1 MLESAGMNRLY
12 DGVNGTETTTTRQHG
27 GPVISPQIA
36 LRRLV
41 LLAIFITVP
50 ASFARSQTPTAD
62 AAKPLYE
69 SPRIAAISRE
79 LAAGNRD
86 TLTRLWQELD
96 GKAPLIEC
104 VGDDFRYCWVTF
116 VWRGNIK
123 TQKVGLL
130 GDLPYVDRAKWYMT
144 RLGDTNLW
152 FKTERIPRDARFGY
166 LINENDTGYRPDP
179 LNPHVWAGRSVVE
192 LPDAPEEPWI
202 REIPGVPKG
211 TLIKGSLNSGVL
223 KEDRTF
229 SVYLPS
235 SYASDG
241 ESFNLLVVFDGE
253 SYGRD
258 GAVPTPTIL
267 DNLIYKL
274 RIPPTMAVL
283 VNSQK
288 TRERDLLCSDPFA
301 LFVVKELIPW
311 VRDKYP
317 ATSDPTRTVVAGSSY
332 GGLAAAW
339 IGFRHANVVGNVLS
353 QSGTFNYN
361 PNSVGTQDSD
371 YYVETGW
378 LTRQFVRGPMLPLR
392 FYLQVGRFEGL
403 SLPNRH
409 LRDVL
414 EAKGYQITFA
424 EYSGN
429 HDYLSWRN
437 SLGEGLIVL
446 FGDQRLR
453 RVATR

>member
-1 MLESAGMNRLY
+1 MTCR
-12 DGVNGTETTTTRQHG
+12 R
-27 GPVISPQIA
+27 IA
-36 LRRLV
+36 LRSLV
-41 LLAIFITVP
+41 LLAICTSV
-50 ASFARSQTPTAD
+50 SVSYARPQNPTAD
-62 AAKPLYE
+62 AATKPHYE
-69 SPRIAAISRE
+69 SPRIATVAAE
-79 LAAGNRD
+79 LASADRD
-86 TLTRLWQELD
+86 AVARFWKELD

-104 VGDDFRYCWVTF
+104 VGDDVRYCWVTF
-116 VWRGNIK
+116 VWRGNLK

-130 GDLPYVDRAKWYMT
+130 GDLPYQDRAKWYMA
-144 RLGDTNLW
+144 RLGDTDLW

-166 LINENDTGYRPDP
+166 LISENDTGYRPDP
-179 LNPHVWAGRSVVE
+179 LNRHQFAGRSVVE

-202 REIPGVPKG
+202 REVPEVPKG
-211 TLIKGSLNSGVL
+211 TLIKGSLKSDVL
-223 KEDRTF
+223 KEDRAV
-229 SVYLPS
+229 SVYLPHGH
-235 SYASDG
+235 ASGG

-253 SYGRD
+253 SYDRD

-274 RIPPTMAVL
+274 KIPPTIAVL

-288 TRERDLLCSDPFA
+288 THDRDLLCSDPFA
-301 LFVVKELIPW
+301 VFIAKELIPW
-311 VRDKYP
+311 VRGKYH

-339 IGFRHANVVGNVLS
+339 VAFRHADVFGNVLS

-361 PNSVGTQDSD
+361 PNGVGVQDSE
-371 YYVETGW
+371 YYNETGW
-378 LTRQFVRGPMLPLR
+378 LTRQFVRGPKLPLR

-414 EAKGYQITFA
+414 EAKGYQTAFV

-453 RVATR
+453 RVAVQ

>member
-1 MLESAGMNRLY
+1 VTCRRL
-12 DGVNGTETTTTRQHG
+12 
-27 GPVISPQIA
+27 A
-36 LRRLV
+36 LRSLV
-41 LLAIFITVP
+41 LLAIFTAISVSLARPQNPTVGP
-50 ASFARSQTPTAD
+50 
-62 AAKPLYE
+62 AKPLYE
-69 SPRIAAISRE
+69 SPRIATVAADLASGDRDAVSRFWKE
-79 LAAGNRD
+79 I
-86 TLTRLWQELD
+86 D

-116 VWRGNIK
+116 VWRGNLK

-130 GDLPYVDRAKWYMT
+130 GDLPYPDRAKWYMT
-144 RLGDTNLW
+144 RVGDTDLW

-179 LNPHVWAGRSVVE
+179 LNPHQFAGRSVAE

-202 REIPGVPKG
+202 RDIPGVPKG
-211 TLIKGSLNSGVL
+211 KVVKGSLKSDVL

-229 SVYLPS
+229 SVYLPP
-235 SYASDG
+235 SYAPDG
-241 ESFNLLVVFDGE
+241 ESLNMLVVFDGE

-258 GAVPTPTIL
+258 GVVPTPTIL
-267 DNLIYKL
+267 DNLIYKV
-274 RIPPTMAVL
+274 RIPPTMAVF

-288 TRERDLLCSDPFA
+288 TRDRDLLCSDPFA
-301 LFVVKELIPW
+301 LFIVKELIPW
-311 VRDKYP
+311 LRDKYP

-339 IGFRHANVVGNVLS
+339 TAFRHADVFGNVLS
-353 QSGTFNYN
+353 QSGTYTYT
-361 PNSVGTQDSD
+361 PNSVGAQDSE

-378 LTRQFVRGPMLPLR
+378 LTRQFVRAPILPLR

-403 SLPNRH
+403 SLSNRH

-414 EAKGYQITFA
+414 EAKGYQVAFA

-437 SLGEGLIVL
+437 SLGEGLIAL

-453 RVATR
+453 RVAAR